1 MKVKISKENWI
12 KATTDIKG
20 KFWCP
25 IERQESLLNVWP
37 DGVDIEIEVDKPKTK
52 KVKKYKYSRKD
63 WLDYY
68 EDLEHMHITKEAK
81 EDLLAKESNEEY
93 SQRIMME
100 QVPKKFSKKDYN
112 KLNKALDNMA
122 GHEPTGIFANKPVK
136 GVLKEKHSTGKQE
149 DNKDCNHK
157 YTGNYLQDCDLI
169 MHCEKCGN
177 ILLVNTHNPTPSPQE
192 ESKDIE
198 FEEIE
203 ELNLTQIFLI
213 DMSLTEIFKNSLFQ
227 INERLTRLIRN
238 QNLII
243 KQLKQK

>member
-1 MKVKISKENWI
+1 MKYTTQGNCPFCDSERGIITSWGMSQEGWNELKKKHDVGHPENN
-12 KATTDIKG
+12 
-20 KFWCP
+20 
-25 IERQESLLNVWP
+25 ESELQL
-37 DGVDIEIEVDKPKTK
+37 IKPKTK

-149 DNKDCNHK
+149 DNKDYRYVYCCPVHGEYYK
-157 YTGNYLQDCDLI
+157 VCP
-169 MHCEKCGN
+169 KC
-177 ILLVNTHNPTPSPQE
+177 NPTPSPLDDICE
-192 ESKDIE
+192 IKRFILVTDGSDVVLYPEMKDMAIK
-198 FEEIE
+198 
-203 ELNLTQIFLI
+203 LNEVIKTI
-213 DMSLTEIFKNSLFQ
+213 
-227 INERLTRLIRN
+227 
-238 QNLII
+238 NLII